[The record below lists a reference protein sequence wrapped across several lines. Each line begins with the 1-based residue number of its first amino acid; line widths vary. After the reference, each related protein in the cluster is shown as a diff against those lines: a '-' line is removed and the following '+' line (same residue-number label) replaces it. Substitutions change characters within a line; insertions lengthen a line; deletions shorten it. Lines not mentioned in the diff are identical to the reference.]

1 MSMIDKVFLIY
12 VALVAIISIIKVWIT
27 NPNNG
32 FSNNLMGFL
41 IGFPLGI
48 GISFLFSAV
57 VLWLIIG
64 ILSFLGISSVGAWTV
79 GFSWTAV
86 KGVMIALFL
95 IRLIGKG

>member
-1 MSMIDKVFLIY
+1 MIDTAFLIC

-27 NPNNG
+27 NPTNS
-32 FSNNLMGFL
+32 FPNNLIGFL

-48 GISFLFSAV
+48 GISFLFSAAI
-57 VLWLIIG
+57 LWLIIG

-86 KGVMIALFL
+86 KAVMMALFL
-95 IRLIGKG
+95 LGLIGKG

>member
-1 MSMIDKVFLIY
+1 MINTAFLIF

-27 NPNNG
+27 NPNN
-32 FSNNLMGFL
+32 SLNNLIGFL
-41 IGFPLGI
+41 IGFPLGL

-86 KGVMIALFL
+86 KAVMMALFL
-95 IRLIGKG
+95 IGLIGKG